1 MKKKKKKLQKLSYKL
16 QFIITGRFRASSLSN
31 LVKNPFEQIHKTEY
45 KYGSD
50 IKSEMCGIKYKDYK
64 SCLEYKNT
72 KELKTNLIEWK
83 CFYCNKNYQNKFD
96 DPHYPKKFCSLV
108 HWKPFKNYEK
118 CFLFYLKSSFRS
130 QDIYVFVMTF

>member
-1 MKKKKKKLQKLSYKL
+1 MVKIERKKNYKNYL
-16 QFIITGRFRASSLSN
+16 TNYNSSLQED
-31 LVKNPFEQIHKTEY
+31 LEQAHYQILLKILLNKFIKQY

-108 HWKPFKNYEK
+108 H
-118 CFLFYLKSSFRS
+118 
-130 QDIYVFVMTF
+130 